1 MTLSHQTALPISFKG
16 TILVFLFYVV
26 GFFFF
31 LAGKCVKEKLK
42 LKAQGHIP
50 DCRTSSNSKTTKPNT
65 KRAAH

>member
-1 MTLSHQTALPISFKG
+1 
-16 TILVFLFYVV
+16 
-26 GFFFF
+26 

-65 KRAAH
+65 KRAAHGTTSTTNKMNKIPLSTTKK

>member
-1 MTLSHQTALPISFKG
+1 ML
-16 TILVFLFYVV
+16 LV
-26 GFFFF
+26 FFFF

-50 DCRTSSNSKTTKPNT
+50 DCKTSSNSKTTKPNT